1 MLNKEKSRYLSG
13 KKLLLLALFVG
24 SLFAQTIDTKK
35 SYIKFKVRN
44 MGVRNVVGT
53 ITGMQGVVK
62 FDSDQPDSTIFDV
75 TVNVNTINTKNS
87 KRDKHLRNPDFF
99 ETNKWPT
106 IHFKS
111 KTIKKQGRIYGV
123 IGYLTIKDVTKQVF
137 IPFQIEENSKT
148 IKFTGGSTI
157 NRIDYNLG
165 VDFNNF
171 KVGFE
176 IMVDVVCVVKKKK

>member
-1 MLNKEKSRYLSG
+1 M

-24 SLFAQTIDTKK
+24 SIFAQTIDTNK
-35 SYIKFKVRN
+35 SFIKFKVRN
-44 MGVRNVVGT
+44 MGVRDVIGT
-53 ITGMQGVVK
+53 ITGMQGIVK

-99 ETNKWPT
+99 ETDRWPT

-111 KTIKKQGRIYGV
+111 KTIKKQGSIYGV
-123 IGYLTIKDVTKQVF
+123 MGYLTIKNVTKQVF
-137 IPFQIEENSKT
+137 VPFQIKETSKT
-148 IKFTGGSTI
+148 IKLTGGSTI

-176 IMVDVVCVVKKKK
+176 IMVDVVCVVKKRK